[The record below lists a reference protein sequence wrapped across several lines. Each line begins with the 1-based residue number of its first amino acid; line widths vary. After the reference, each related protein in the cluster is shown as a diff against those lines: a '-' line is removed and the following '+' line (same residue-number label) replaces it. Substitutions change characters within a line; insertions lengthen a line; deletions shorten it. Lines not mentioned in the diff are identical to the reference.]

1 MNTIL
6 LRSPKIVILRILDK
20 YLEIL
25 EDCMNLNHD
34 NDNSSLSRLHALVL
48 DNRESIKHK

>member
-6 LRSPKIVILRILDK
+6 LRSPKIVILLILDK

-25 EDCMNLNHD
+25 EDCKDLNH
-34 NDNSSLSRLHALVL
+34 NNSSLPRLYALVL
-48 DNRESIKHK
+48 NNRESIIHK